1 MSIYYC
7 PSFNRAE
14 PLLDILYPHNRLSV
28 VSFQLSVVSCQLS
41 VEKTTDNKLHRTTDD
56 WRVSEAG
63 RSPIP
68 RTQRRGMSLIL
79 GVFRLTSRKS

>member
-14 PLLDILYPHNRLSV
+14 PLLDILYPHNR
-28 VSFQLSVVSCQLS
+28 LSVVSCQLS